1 MKELGVEKDDKVDMI
16 AKFALKI
23 EDFEARKVDEKIMTV
38 IKDEMQKLSSFE
50 RNSPEF
56 NVTRSYLDWLTS
68 VPWKVLTEDRSVYS
82 SFTCIETL
90 KSKKGLRYFYTPR
103 TDNIYDQFNT
113 LDVIDT
119 QLSIISSTFLLYM
132 YNQIEP
138 ENSPN
143 NPRRRPLR
151 P

>member
-38 IKDEMQKLSSFE
+38 IKDEMQKLSSLE

-82 SFTCIETL
+82 ALTCIERL
-90 KSKKGLRYFYTPR
+90 KSKKRLRNCYIPCMHT
-103 TDNIYDQFNT
+103 IYDKF
-113 LDVIDT
+113 DI
-119 QLSIISSTFLLYM
+119 SI
-132 YNQIEP
+132 
-138 ENSPN
+138 
-143 NPRRRPLR
+143 
-151 P
+151 